1 MKTILIHIAIRLGF
15 VAIVFIGF
23 NFIYQKEFYASDVQK
38 YSRVKNRID
47 SAFHNGDIVY
57 LGESSNTSYNPWTDT
72 LKESISDFLQLYIP
86 SQKVEAVTHESYH
99 PGLFKQMLNLQP
111 NIHLPWEFMA
121 SHDDQTI
128 ILGVNIRTCGP
139 TAVFSGNE
147 ASNQQEALF
156 YSKRPS
162 LLTRLFLSLK
172 YYDHRDALEMERLKF
187 QWWRSVDISGKHL
200 SNIGQ
205 DYYISN
211 KYKTVKTW
219 IDALASDQRPEL
231 PVQVKNMADAYVK
244 EFAFL
249 LDDDNVRV
257 QDLKEI
263 VSICNKL
270 SLRLIFHILPPNK
283 QHANALFNHCELIQ
297 YLDYNYLFLKKRF
310 SEWGVTVVDNY
321 NLPEA
326 NEKVSRF
333 TDQWYPTEHYDATI
347 RKAIAK
353 SLVSV
358 IEGQNSRTLKE
369 VFPTRNNEPNF
380 NIKMPYSDSLI
391 GVWKQVKWLK

>member
-1 MKTILIHIAIRLGF
+1 MKTIIKNVVSRLIVVLVIL
-15 VAIVFIGF
+15 IGF
-23 NFIYQKEFYASDVQK
+23 NVLYKKEFYDADVQK

-99 PGLFKQMLNLQP
+99 PGLFKQMLNLHP
-111 NIHLPWEFMA
+111 NNRGLFEFMA
-121 SHDDQTI
+121 MHQDQTI
-128 ILGVNIRTCGP
+128 VLGVNIRTCGP

-172 YYDHRDALEMERLKF
+172 YYDHRDALEMGRLKF
-187 QWWRSVDISGKHL
+187 QWWRSVDISGDGSVGDTFH
-200 SNIGQ
+200 
-205 DYYISN
+205 ISN
-211 KYKTVKTW
+211 QYKTVKTW
-219 IDALASDQRPEL
+219 IDDLANDQRPEL

-263 VSICNKL
+263 AAICNKL
-270 SLRLIFHILPPNK
+270 NLKLIFHILPPNK
-283 QHANALFNHCELIQ
+283 QYANDLFNHGELIQ

-333 TDQWYPTEHYDATI
+333 TDQWYPTEHYDATV

-353 SLVSV
+353 SLVPV
-358 IEGQNSRTLKE
+358 IEGQNSRTIKE

-391 GVWKQVKWLK
+391 SVWKRVKWLK

>member
-1 MKTILIHIAIRLGF
+1 MKTIIKNVVSRLIVVLVIL
-15 VAIVFIGF
+15 IGF
-23 NFIYQKEFYASDVQK
+23 NVLYKKEFYDADVQK

-99 PGLFKQMLNLQP
+99 PGLFKQMLNLHP
-111 NIHLPWEFMA
+111 NNRGLFEFMA
-121 SHDDQTI
+121 MHQDQTI
-128 ILGVNIRTCGP
+128 VLGVNIRTCGP

-172 YYDHRDALEMERLKF
+172 YYDHRDALEMGRLKF
-187 QWWRSVDISGKHL
+187 QWWRSIDISGDG
-200 SNIGQ
+200 SVGDTFRIA
-205 DYYISN
+205 N
-211 KYKTVKTW
+211 KYKTAKRW
-219 IDALASDQRPEL
+219 IDDLAADQRPAL

-263 VSICNKL
+263 VAICNKL
-270 SLRLIFHILPPNK
+270 SVKLIFHILPPNK
-283 QHANALFNHCELIQ
+283 QYANALFNHGELIQ

-333 TDQWYPTEHYDATI
+333 TDQWYPTEHYDAAI

-353 SLVSV
+353 SLVNV
-358 IEGQNSRTLKE
+358 IEGQNSRTIKE

-391 GVWKQVKWLK
+391 SVWKQVKWLK

>member
-1 MKTILIHIAIRLGF
+1 MKTIIKNVVSRLIVVL
-15 VAIVFIGF
+15 FILVGF
-23 NFIYQKEFYASDVQK
+23 NVLYQKEFYSTDVQK

-47 SAFHNGDIVY
+47 SSFQYGDIVY
-57 LGESSNTSYNPWTDT
+57 LGESSNTSFNPWTDT
-72 LKESISDFLQLYIP
+72 LKESISDFLQSYIP
-86 SQKVEAVTHESYH
+86 NRRIEAVTHESYH
-99 PGLFKQMLNLQP
+99 PGLFKQMLKLHP
-111 NIHLPWEFMA
+111 NNRGPFEFMA
-121 SHDDQTI
+121 MHRDQTI

-139 TAVFSGNE
+139 TAMFSGNE

-187 QWWRSVDISGKHL
+187 QWWRSVDISGKYL

-211 KYKTVKTW
+211 KFNTVKNW
-219 IDALASDQRPEL
+219 IDELAGDQRPEL
-231 PVQVKNMADAYVK
+231 PAQVKNMADAYVK

-249 LDDDNVRV
+249 LDDNNIRV

-263 VSICNKL
+263 VEQCKALNI
-270 SLRLIFHILPPNK
+270 RLIFHILPPNK

-297 YLDYNYLFLKKRF
+297 YIDYNYLFLKKRF
-310 SEWGVTVVDNY
+310 TEWGVTVVDNY

-333 TDQWYPTEHYDATI
+333 TDQWYPTEHYDGTM

-353 SLVSV
+353 SLVKA
-358 IEGQNSRTLKE
+358 IEGNNKSQGKG
-369 VFPTRNNEPNF
+369 VFPKRNNEPNF

-391 GVWKQVKWLK
+391 SVWKGHKY

>member
-47 SAFHNGDIVY
+47 SAFQNGEIIY

-86 SQKVEAVTHESYH
+86 GQKVEAVTHESYH
-99 PGLFKQMLNLQP
+99 PGLFKQMLNLHP
-111 NIHLPWEFMA
+111 NNRLPWEFMA
-121 SHDDQTI
+121 MNHDHTI
-128 ILGVNIRTCGP
+128 VLGVNIRTCGP

-162 LLTRLFLSLK
+162 LLTRLFMSLK

-187 QWWRSVDISGKHL
+187 QWWRSVDISGNGSVGDTLH
-200 SNIGQ
+200 
-205 DYYISN
+205 ISN
-211 KYKTVKTW
+211 KYKTVKRW
-219 IDALASDQRPEL
+219 IDDLASDQRPEL
-231 PVQVKNMADAYVK
+231 PVQVRNMADAYVK

-249 LDDDNVRV
+249 LDDNNVRV

-263 VSICNKL
+263 VEICNKL
-270 SLRLIFHILPPNK
+270 SVNLIFHILPPNIH
-283 QHANALFNHCELIQ
+283 HAEGLFGNQLKQ

-310 SEWGVTVVDNY
+310 AEWGVTVVDNY

-326 NEKVSRF
+326 NEKISRF

-353 SLVSV
+353 SLVPI
-358 IEGQNSRTLKE
+358 IEGQKSQLKD
-369 VFPTRNNEPNF
+369 VFPSRNNEPNF

-391 GVWKQVKWLK
+391 GVWKQVKGLK

>member
-1 MKTILIHIAIRLGF
+1 MGF
-15 VAIVFIGF
+15 VVILFIGF

-47 SAFHNGDIVY
+47 SAFKNGEIIY

-72 LKESISDFLQLYIP
+72 LKQSISDFLQLYIP

-99 PGLFKQMLNLQP
+99 PGLFKQMFNLHP
-111 NIHLPWEFMA
+111 NNHRPWEFMA
-121 SHDDQTI
+121 MNHNHTI
-128 ILGVNIRTCGP
+128 VLGVNIRTCGP
-139 TAVFSGNE
+139 TAVFSRNE

-187 QWWRSVDISGKHL
+187 QWWRLVDISGDGNVGDTFH
-200 SNIGQ
+200 
-205 DYYISN
+205 ISN

-219 IDALASDQRPEL
+219 IDDLASDQRPEL

-249 LDDDNVRV
+249 LDDNNVRV

-263 VSICNKL
+263 VEICNKL
-270 SLRLIFHILPPNK
+270 SGKLIFHILPPNK
-283 QHANALFNHCELIQ
+283 QHANALFNQGELIQ
-297 YLDYNYLFLKKRF
+297 YLNYNYLFLKKRF

-333 TDQWYPTEHYDATI
+333 TDQWYPTEHYDAAI

-353 SLVSV
+353 SLVNV
-358 IEGQNSRTLKE
+358 IEGQKSRTIKE

-391 GVWKQVKWLK
+391 WVWKQVKWLK

>member
-1 MKTILIHIAIRLGF
+1 MKTIIKNVVSRLIVVLVIL
-15 VAIVFIGF
+15 IGF
-23 NFIYQKEFYASDVQK
+23 NVLYKKEFYDTDVQK

-47 SAFHNGDIVY
+47 SAFQYGDIVY

-72 LKESISDFLQLYIP
+72 LKESISDFLQLYLPGKRI
-86 SQKVEAVTHESYH
+86 EAVTHESYH
-99 PGLFKQMLNLQP
+99 PGLFRQMLNLHP
-111 NIHLPWEFMA
+111 NNRGLFEFMA
-121 SHDDQTI
+121 RHQDQTI
-128 ILGVNIRTCGP
+128 VLGVNIRTCGP

-187 QWWRSVDISGKHL
+187 QWWRSVDISGAGL
-200 SNIGQ
+200 
-205 DYYISN
+205 DTFRISN
-211 KYKTVKTW
+211 KYKTVKRW
-219 IDALASDQRPEL
+219 IDDLASDQRPEL

-249 LDDDNVRV
+249 LDDENVRV

-263 VSICNKL
+263 VEICNEL
-270 SLRLIFHILPPNK
+270 SVNLIFHILPPNIH
-283 QHANALFNHCELIQ
+283 HAEGLFGNQLKQ
-297 YLDYNYLFLKKRF
+297 YLDYNYSFLKKRF
-310 SEWGVTVVDNY
+310 ENWGVTVVDNY

-333 TDQWYPTEHYDATI
+333 TDQWYPTEHYDAAI

-353 SLVSV
+353 SLVPVLVEEKSV
-358 IEGQNSRTLKE
+358 IKDIFTL
-369 VFPTRNNEPNF
+369 RNNEPNF

-391 GVWKQVKWLK
+391 GVWRELK

>member
-1 MKTILIHIAIRLGF
+1 MKTIIKNVVSRLILVLVIL
-15 VAIVFIGF
+15 IGF
-23 NFIYQKEFYASDVQK
+23 NVLYKKEFYDADVQK

-47 SAFHNGDIVY
+47 SAFQYGDIVY

-72 LKESISDFLQLYIP
+72 LKESISDFLQLYLPGKRI
-86 SQKVEAVTHESYH
+86 EAVTHESYH
-99 PGLFKQMLNLQP
+99 PGLFRQMLNLHP
-111 NIHLPWEFMA
+111 NNRGLFEFMA
-121 SHDDQTI
+121 PNDDITI
-128 ILGVNIRTCGP
+128 VLGVNIRTCGP

-162 LLTRLFLSLK
+162 LLTRLFMSLK

-187 QWWRSVDISGKHL
+187 QWWRSVDISGEG
-200 SNIGQ
+200 SVS
-205 DYYISN
+205 DTFRISN
-211 KYKTVKTW
+211 KYETAKRW
-219 IDALASDQRPEL
+219 IDDLASDQRPEL

-249 LDDDNVRV
+249 LDDNNVRV

-263 VSICNKL
+263 VEICNKL
-270 SLRLIFHILPPNK
+270 SVNLIFHILPPNIH
-283 QHANALFNHCELIQ
+283 HAEGLFGNQLKQ
-297 YLDYNYLFLKKRF
+297 YLDYNYSFLKKRF
-310 SEWGVTVVDNY
+310 ANWGVTVVDNY

-326 NEKVSRF
+326 NEKLSRF
-333 TDQWYPTEHYDATI
+333 TDQWYPTEHYDGAI

-353 SLVSV
+353 SLVPI
-358 IEGQNSRTLKE
+358 IEGQKSQLKD
-369 VFPTRNNEPNF
+369 VFPSRNNEPNF

-391 GVWKQVKWLK
+391 GVWKQAKGLK

>member
-1 MKTILIHIAIRLGF
+1 MKTIIKNVVSRLILVLVIL
-15 VAIVFIGF
+15 IGF
-23 NFIYQKEFYASDVQK
+23 NVLYKKEFYDADVQK

-47 SAFHNGDIVY
+47 SAFQYGDIVY

-72 LKESISDFLQLYIP
+72 LKESISDFLQLYLPGKRI
-86 SQKVEAVTHESYH
+86 EAVTHESYH
-99 PGLFKQMLNLQP
+99 PGLFRQMLNLHP
-111 NIHLPWEFMA
+111 NNRGLFEFMA
-121 SHDDQTI
+121 MHQDQTI
-128 ILGVNIRTCGP
+128 VLGVNIRTCGP

-162 LLTRLFLSLK
+162 LLTRLFMSLK

-187 QWWRSVDISGKHL
+187 QWWRSVDISGDG
-200 SNIGQ
+200 SVG
-205 DYYISN
+205 DTFRISN
-211 KYKTVKTW
+211 KYKTVKRW
-219 IDALASDQRPEL
+219 IDDLASDQRPEL

-249 LDDDNVRV
+249 LDDNNVRV

-263 VSICNKL
+263 VEICNKL
-270 SLRLIFHILPPNK
+270 SVKLIFHILPPNIH
-283 QHANALFNHCELIQ
+283 HAEGLFGNQLKQ

-310 SEWGVTVVDNY
+310 ANWGVTVVDNY

-326 NEKVSRF
+326 NEKISRF
-333 TDQWYPTEHYDATI
+333 TDQWYPTEHYDAAI

-353 SLVSV
+353 SLVPV
-358 IEGQNSRTLKE
+358 IEGQKSVKKD
-369 VFPTRNNEPNF
+369 VFPSRNNEPNF

-391 GVWKQVKWLK
+391 GVWKQVKWMK

>member
-1 MKTILIHIAIRLGF
+1 MAMNHDHTI
-15 VAIVFIGF
+15 V
-23 NFIYQKEFYASDVQK
+23 
-38 YSRVKNRID
+38 
-47 SAFHNGDIVY
+47 
-57 LGESSNTSYNPWTDT
+57 
-72 LKESISDFLQLYIP
+72 
-86 SQKVEAVTHESYH
+86 
-99 PGLFKQMLNLQP
+99 
-111 NIHLPWEFMA
+111 
-121 SHDDQTI
+121 
-128 ILGVNIRTCGP
+128 LGVNIRTCGP

-219 IDALASDQRPEL
+219 IDDLASDQRPEL

-263 VSICNKL
+263 VAICNKL
-270 SLRLIFHILPPNK
+270 SLKLIFHILPPNK

-326 NEKVSRF
+326 NEKISRF

-353 SLVSV
+353 SLVPI
-358 IEGQNSRTLKE
+358 IEGQKSQIKD
-369 VFPTRNNEPNF
+369 VFPPRNNEPNF

-391 GVWKQVKWLK
+391 SVWKQVKWLK

>member
-1 MKTILIHIAIRLGF
+1 MKTIIKNVVSRLIVVMVIL
-15 VAIVFIGF
+15 IGF
-23 NFIYQKEFYASDVQK
+23 NVLYKKEFYDADVQK

-47 SAFHNGDIVY
+47 SAFQYGNIVY

-72 LKESISDFLQLYIP
+72 LKESISDFLQLYLPGKRI
-86 SQKVEAVTHESYH
+86 EAVTHESYH
-99 PGLFKQMLNLQP
+99 PGLFRQMLNLHP
-111 NIHLPWEFMA
+111 NNRGIFEFMA
-121 SHDDQTI
+121 RHQDQTI
-128 ILGVNIRTCGP
+128 VLGVNIRTCGP

-187 QWWRSVDISGKHL
+187 QWWRSVDISGAGMDTF
-200 SNIGQ
+200 S
-205 DYYISN
+205 ISN
-211 KYKTVKTW
+211 KYKTVKRW
-219 IDALASDQRPEL
+219 IDDLASDQRPEL
-231 PVQVKNMADAYVK
+231 PLQVKNMADAYVK

-263 VSICNKL
+263 VEICNKL
-270 SLRLIFHILPPNK
+270 SVNLIFHILPPNI
-283 QHANALFNHCELIQ
+283 HHTEGLFGNQLKQ

-310 SEWGVTVVDNY
+310 ANWGVTVVDNY

-333 TDQWYPTEHYDATI
+333 TDQWYPTEHYDAAI

-353 SLVSV
+353 SLVPVLVEEKSD
-358 IEGQNSRTLKE
+358 IKDILPK
-369 VFPTRNNEPNF
+369 RNNEPNF

-391 GVWKQVKWLK
+391 GIWRQLKGLK

>member
-1 MKTILIHIAIRLGF
+1 MKTIIKNVVSRLIVVLVIL
-15 VAIVFIGF
+15 IGF
-23 NFIYQKEFYASDVQK
+23 NVLYKKEFYDADVQK

-47 SAFHNGDIVY
+47 SAFKNGEIIY

-72 LKESISDFLQLYIP
+72 LKQSISDFLQLYIP

-99 PGLFKQMLNLQP
+99 PGLFRQMLNLQP
-111 NIHLPWEFMA
+111 NNHRPWEFMA
-121 SHDDQTI
+121 INNDQTI

-187 QWWRSVDISGKHL
+187 QWWRLVDISGDGNVGDTFH
-200 SNIGQ
+200 
-205 DYYISN
+205 ISN

-219 IDALASDQRPEL
+219 IDDLASDQRPEL

-249 LDDDNVRV
+249 LDDNNVRV

-263 VSICNKL
+263 VEICNKL
-270 SLRLIFHILPPNK
+270 SLNLIFHILPPNK
-283 QHANALFNHCELIQ
+283 QHAEGLFGNQLKQ
-297 YLDYNYLFLKKRF
+297 YLDYNYSFLKKRF
-310 SEWGVTVVDNY
+310 AEWGVTVVDNY

-333 TDQWYPTEHYDATI
+333 TDQWYPTEHYDAAI

-353 SLVSV
+353 SLVNV
-358 IEGQNSRTLKE
+358 IEGQNSRTIKE

>member
-1 MKTILIHIAIRLGF
+1 MKTIIKNVVSRLIVVLVIL
-15 VAIVFIGF
+15 IGF
-23 NFIYQKEFYASDVQK
+23 NVLYKKEFYDADVQK

-72 LKESISDFLQLYIP
+72 LKQSISDFLQLYIP

-111 NIHLPWEFMA
+111 NNHRPWEFMA
-121 SHDDQTI
+121 INNDQTI

-187 QWWRSVDISGKHL
+187 QWWRLVDISGDGNVGDTFH
-200 SNIGQ
+200 
-205 DYYISN
+205 ISN

-219 IDALASDQRPEL
+219 IDDLASDQRPEL

-249 LDDDNVRV
+249 LDDNNVRV

-263 VSICNKL
+263 VEICNKL
-270 SLRLIFHILPPNK
+270 SVKLIFHILPPNK
-283 QHANALFNHCELIQ
+283 QHANALFNQGELIQ
-297 YLDYNYLFLKKRF
+297 YLNYNYLFLKKRF
-310 SEWGVTVVDNY
+310 AEWGVTVVDNY

-333 TDQWYPTEHYDATI
+333 TDQWYPTEHYDAAI

-353 SLVSV
+353 SLVNV
-358 IEGQNSRTLKE
+358 IEGQNSRTIKE

>member
-15 VAIVFIGF
+15 VVILFIGF

-47 SAFHNGDIVY
+47 SAFKNGEIIY

-72 LKESISDFLQLYIP
+72 LKQSISDFLQLYIP

-99 PGLFKQMLNLQP
+99 PGLFRQMLNLQP
-111 NIHLPWEFMA
+111 NNRLPWEFMA
-121 SHDDQTI
+121 MNHDHTI
-128 ILGVNIRTCGP
+128 VLGVNIRTCGP

-187 QWWRSVDISGKHL
+187 QWWRLVDISGDGNVGDTFH
-200 SNIGQ
+200 
-205 DYYISN
+205 ISN

-219 IDALASDQRPEL
+219 IDDLASDQRPEL

-249 LDDDNVRV
+249 LDDNNVRV

-263 VSICNKL
+263 VEICNKL
-270 SLRLIFHILPPNK
+270 SVKLIFHILPPNK
-283 QHANALFNHCELIQ
+283 QHAEGLFGNQLKQ
-297 YLDYNYLFLKKRF
+297 YLDYNYSFLKKRF
-310 SEWGVTVVDNY
+310 AEWGVTVVDNY

-333 TDQWYPTEHYDATI
+333 TDQWYPTEHYDAAI

-353 SLVSV
+353 SLVNV
-358 IEGQNSRTLKE
+358 IEGQNSRTIKE

-391 GVWKQVKWLK
+391 WVWKQVKWLK